1 MIPHEQTPDSIK
13 AQAQAPT
20 LRFDTNI
27 LTDLIPGFNPSKYP
41 AGRAFFPTSF
51 FPCTSRFRGRHSRRL
66 ACLQWPVYV
75 RTYCVHIASLNQ
87 NKRSRFILAQI
98 KSNGDLF
105 TCKDDM
111 LFSNKTCFRAKAH
124 LVLHLCLHKKYLV
137 SCRTA
142 NLAVDGQVLLN
153 SNSKNIHFLYTNRLS
168 YALLLRF
175 GTAEA
180 AAFVLTMNRDL

>member
-66 ACLQWPVYV
+66 ACLLMACLRSYV
-75 RTYCVHIASLNQ
+75 LRAYCKFESKQAISIYTRP
-87 NKRSRFILAQI
+87 NKKQR
-98 KSNGDLF
+98 
-105 TCKDDM
+105 
-111 LFSNKTCFRAKAH
+111 
-124 LVLHLCLHKKYLV
+124 
-137 SCRTA
+137 
-142 NLAVDGQVLLN
+142 
-153 SNSKNIHFLYTNRLS
+153 
-168 YALLLRF
+168 
-175 GTAEA
+175 
-180 AAFVLTMNRDL
+180 